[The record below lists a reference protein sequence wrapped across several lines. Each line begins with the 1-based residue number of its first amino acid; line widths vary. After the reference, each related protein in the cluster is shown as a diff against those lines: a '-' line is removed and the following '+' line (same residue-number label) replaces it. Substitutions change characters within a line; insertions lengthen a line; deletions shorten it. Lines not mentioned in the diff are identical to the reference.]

1 LGLAGLSVH
10 VLPESASGTDLSPT
24 LRKVTLRL
32 IPFLVLLFVVS
43 YLDRVNVGFAA
54 LQMNHDLKLSAS
66 QFGFGSSIFFLGYC
80 LFEVPSNVIL
90 ARVGARRWIAR
101 IMITWGLLAAA
112 LALAQGP
119 VSFALIRFFL
129 GVAEA
134 GFFPGII
141 FYLSSW
147 YPAALRARAI
157 AAFMIGIPLSGI
169 LGGPLSAAL
178 LGLDGTLSLKGWQ
191 WLFLGEGIPAALL
204 GVMVLRRL
212 NDRPQEARWLESEEC
227 AQLVSVLDAET
238 SGPSRFKQHTVREA
252 LLNPTAWQLGSL
264 LFLVNVGFYGYLI
277 WAPQIIK
284 GLLGA
289 SDLVVGIISA
299 LISVIMA
306 TGMIC
311 NGVHSD
317 LTRERR
323 FHAAIPLFG
332 TALGFIGVA
341 FLSSP
346 PAALCALALI
356 PLGIGSMYGP
366 IWSLPSTFLSGQ
378 AAAAGMGL
386 IAAIGNFGGFFGPY
400 LIGFLKDKSGGYS
413 ISFTVLAMMAAVAS
427 GLALGVRAPSPAP

>member
-1 LGLAGLSVH
+1 MASSPNLSK
-10 VLPESASGTDLSPT
+10 T

-90 ARVGARRWIAR
+90 AKIGARRWIAR

-119 VSFALIRFFL
+119 VSFALLRFFL

-178 LGLDGTLSLKGWQ
+178 LGLDGTLSLRGWQ
-191 WLFLGEGIPAALL
+191 WLFLAEGIPAALL

-212 NDRPQEARWLESEEC
+212 IDRPQEAPWLEAEES
-227 AQLVSVLDAET
+227 AQLVSILDAEAA
-238 SGPSRFKQHTVREA
+238 GPGRRKHHTIREA
-252 LLNPTAWQLGSL
+252 LLNPTVWQLGSL
-264 LFLVNVGFYGYLI
+264 LFLTNVGFYGYLI

-289 SDLVVGIISA
+289 NNLVVGAISA
-299 LISVIMA
+299 AISVIMA

-317 LTRERR
+317 LTNERR
-323 FHAAIPLFG
+323 FHAAIPLLV

-341 FLSSP
+341 CFSSP

-366 IWSLPSTFLSGQ
+366 IWSLPSAFLGGQ

-400 LIGFLKDKSGGYS
+400 LIGFLKDKSGGYG
-413 ISFTVLAMMAAVAS
+413 ISFTVLALMAAVA
-427 GLALGVRAPSPAP
+427 GGIALGISAPSPAVNRVY